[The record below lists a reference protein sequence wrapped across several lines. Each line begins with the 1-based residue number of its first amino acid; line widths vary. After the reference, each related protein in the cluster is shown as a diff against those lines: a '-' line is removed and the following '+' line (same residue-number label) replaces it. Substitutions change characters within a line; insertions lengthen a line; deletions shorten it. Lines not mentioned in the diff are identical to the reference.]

1 MPATKNYEFQFSHAP
16 FSGQQKFVA
25 GGVFW
30 LLSPGSSMQDG
41 KMRRLRSRLP
51 GANRRIVVFRSAKQG
66 TFAERKATLAR
77 AKIARLVCALGCVAA
92 VGGGASPANA
102 ADWLAGPALRAQL
115 AQPVKLAWSGVPI
128 RKGLTDLSRSQS
140 IAILLDRRV
149 DPGLPLDLSMDNV
162 PVELALERI
171 ARSQHLGVSWY
182 GPLVYLGPEPAAA
195 RLRTLAAL
203 RAAEAKS
210 LPATRR
216 SSFTKTQAWQWD
228 DFAEP
233 RTLVELLAEDARV
246 EVSGIDR
253 IPHDLWAAADLPPL
267 AWIDRLTL
275 VANEFDLTFR
285 IDDDGR
291 RIELIPVPESVLLDR
306 SYPGGRNPQELA
318 ERWQRQAPEAEIK
331 VEGDKVVVRG
341 RVEDHETLTAA
352 KPRSQTPAA
361 GGVEVYTLAVREQ
374 PLGPVLEELKQR
386 LGLELHIDE
395 AALKSAEISLD
406 RRVSFSVEKATLD
419 ELFAAALKPAGLTFR
434 RRDKAI
440 DIFPTK

>member
-1 MPATKNYEFQFSHAP
+1 MPATKNYEFQFSHAS
-16 FSGQQKFVA
+16 FSGQQKSVA

-51 GANRRIVVFRSAKQG
+51 GANANPKRQRGAVAWIAAFG
-66 TFAERKATLAR
+66 MFAGLGSSSSKAAE
-77 AKIARLVCALGCVAA
+77 
-92 VGGGASPANA
+92 
-102 ADWLAGPALRAQL
+102 WLAGPALRAQL

-128 RKGLTDLSRSQS
+128 RKGLADLARSQS
-140 IAILLDRRV
+140 VAMLLDRRV
-149 DPGLPLDLSMDNV
+149 DPGLPLDLSLDNV

-210 LPATRR
+210 LPAAKR
-216 SSFTKTQAWQWD
+216 SSFTKTQAWHWD

-233 RTLVELLAEDARV
+233 RTLVEQLAEEARV
-246 EVSGIDR
+246 DVSGIDK
-253 IPHDLWAAADLPPL
+253 IPHDLWPAADLPPL
-267 AWIDRLTL
+267 SWTDRLTL

-291 RIELIPVPESVLLDR
+291 KIELIPVPESVVLER

-318 ERWQRQAPEAEIK
+318 ERWRREAADAEIK

-341 RVEDHETLTAA
+341 RAEDHEALTAA
-352 KPRSQTPAA
+352 KPRPQTPAA
-361 GGVEVYTLAVREQ
+361 GGTEVYTLAVRDQ

-395 AALKSAEISLD
+395 AALKKAEISLD
-406 RRVSFSVEKATLD
+406 RRVSFNVDKATLD
-419 ELFAAALKPAGLTFR
+419 ELLAAALKPAGLTFR

-440 DIFPTK
+440 DIFPARARGSD

>member
-1 MPATKNYEFQFSHAP
+1 LERP
-16 FSGQQKFVA
+16 F
-25 GGVFW
+25 
-30 LLSPGSSMQDG
+30 
-41 KMRRLRSRLP
+41 
-51 GANRRIVVFRSAKQG
+51 AKRN
-66 TFAERKATLAR
+66 AALAR
-77 AKIARLVCALGCVAA
+77 AGIARLVCALGCVVA
-92 VGGGASPANA
+92 VGGASPANA

-115 AQPVKLAWSGVPI
+115 AQPVKLVWSGVPI

-149 DPGLPLDLSMDNV
+149 DPGLPLDLSLDNV

-203 RAAEAKS
+203 REAEGKS
-210 LPATRR
+210 LPAARR
-216 SSFTKTQAWQWD
+216 SSFSKTQAWQWD
-228 DFAEP
+228 DLAEP
-233 RTLVELLAEDARV
+233 RSLVEQLAEVAGVEIARI
-246 EVSGIDR
+246 ER
-253 IPHDLWAAADLPPL
+253 IPHDLWPAADLPPL
-267 AWIDRLTL
+267 AWTDRLTL

-291 RIELIPVPESVLLDR
+291 KIELIPVPESVLLER

-352 KPRSQTPAA
+352 KPRPQTPAA

-395 AALKSAEISLD
+395 AALEKAKISLD

-434 RRDKAI
+434 RREKAI
-440 DIFPTK
+440 DIFPAAGKREQ